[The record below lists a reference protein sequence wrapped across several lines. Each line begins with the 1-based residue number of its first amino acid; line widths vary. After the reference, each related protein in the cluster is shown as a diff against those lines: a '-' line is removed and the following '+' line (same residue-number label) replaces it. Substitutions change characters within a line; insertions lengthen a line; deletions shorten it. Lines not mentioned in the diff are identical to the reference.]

1 MIDFIRDG
9 FLFMKGG
16 YIKVLNFLAMLGFF
30 LIATGFLIIFYDSD
44 FAPSLPILI
53 GFLVFQIILGFVIQ
67 LLAIRKTK
75 SIYHIFSGALFFIC
89 GLISLLLLIF
99 DDIKFSQVWPLYGFF
114 CGLILLECSWFRHRK
129 VRAEYGIPAFV
140 VIVMSIYYSLF
151 SLKIIKVSLS
161 FISFFVAPVLI
172 VGLTLLL
179 VVFYFLQKKHKE
191 LVLDDE
197 NSDEFSYEEYL
208 EDD

>member
-1 MIDFIRDG
+1 
-9 FLFMKGG
+9 MKGG
-16 YIKVLNFLAMLGFF
+16 YIKVLNFLAMLGFLF
-30 LIATGFLIIFYDSD
+30 IATGFLVIYFDSD
-44 FAPSLPILI
+44 FALPLPIIDTYL
-53 GFLVFQIILGFVIQ
+53 LFQTALGFVIQ
-67 LLAIRKTK
+67 FLAVRHTK
-75 SIYHIFSGALFFIC
+75 SIYHIFTGALVFVC
-89 GLISLLLLIF
+89 GLISLLLQFFEELH
-99 DDIKFSQVWPLYGFF
+99 FSQVWPLYAFF
-114 CGLILLECSWFRHRK
+114 CGLILMECSYFRHK
-129 VRAEYGIPAFV
+129 KIRAEYGIPSFV
-140 VIVMSIYYSLF
+140 VIIMSIYYSLF

-172 VGLTLLL
+172 VGLTILL